1 MIVLEIKEESD
12 IVRVRTTIRS
22 VARGIGFGL
31 VDQTRISTA
40 VSELARN
47 VYTYAG
53 EGEVHVEEL
62 KNPNIGIRIAFVDK
76 GPGIEDID
84 LAMRDGWSSA
94 GSLGKGLPG
103 ANRLMD
109 YMEIRSKPGQGTTII
124 IEKWLVECQTAVS

>member
-1 MIVLEIKEESD
+1 MTVLQIKEEAD
-12 IVRVRTTIRS
+12 IVRVRSTIRS
-22 VARGIGFGL
+22 IASGIGFGL

-47 VYTYAG
+47 VYIYAG

-62 KNPNIGIRIAFVDK
+62 ANPNLGIRITFIDK

-84 LAMRDGWSSA
+84 LAMRDGWSSS

-109 YMEIRSKPGQGTTII
+109 YMDIQSKPGQGTTII